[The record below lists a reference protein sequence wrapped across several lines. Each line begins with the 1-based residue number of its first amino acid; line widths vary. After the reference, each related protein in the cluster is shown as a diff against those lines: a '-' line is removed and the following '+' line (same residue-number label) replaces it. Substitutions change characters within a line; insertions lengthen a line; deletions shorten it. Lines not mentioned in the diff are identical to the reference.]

1 MGNSPG
7 SAVRLGKLRKGAVAS
22 LAVTDLGDHDARV
35 LRAKQARRDF
45 YGQLGIVD
53 NDVLA
58 PVIGPALL
66 AATRWPSRP
75 AWRTITRDGRT
86 AIASD
91 ALSDPWADEYGIGF
105 GLDFWIEAD
114 ERMPVVIGSWL
125 MAAIHDVCFTASGH
139 AGVRKLVDELGPISI
154 EIAGRPFPAEMR
166 NEHGRVGVLL
176 GVPSDLPQWMTL
188 PEGRARLVPITVL
201 TRAELDHVVKQK
213 DAGRIE
219 VARRL
224 AASPSGMRSSLTR
237 PSVV

>member
-1 MGNSPG
+1 MCQAIGVDPAVVRLGNSHEP
-7 SAVRLGKLRKGAVAS
+7 APRLGKLRSDRLAS
-22 LAVTDLGDHDARV
+22 PPVTDLGDHDRRV
-35 LRAKQARRDF
+35 QAAKAARRDF

-53 NDVLA
+53 TDVLA

-91 ALSDPWADEYGIGF
+91 ALSDPWSDEYGTGF

-139 AGVRKLVDELGPISI
+139 AGVRKMIDELGPISI
-154 EIAGRPFPAEMR
+154 EIAGRPFPTEMR
-166 NEHGRVGVLL
+166 NEHSRVGVLL
-176 GVPSDLPQWMTL
+176 GC
-188 PEGRARLVPITVL
+188 RASYRSGS
-201 TRAELDHVVKQK
+201 RCRR
-213 DAGRIE
+213 G
-219 VARRL
+219 ARG
-224 AASPSGMRSSLTR
+224 SCRSR
-237 PSVV
+237 C